1 MRLFTALWPSSAA
14 VEDLSTV
21 LGEEPSGDW
30 TAAVDE
36 LRGFRFVPAGQWH
49 STLCF
54 HGDEADSERVAASLR
69 SGVADLLHGDP
80 GFVPPRLRL
89 AGAGVFRG
97 VLWVGVVPAPEEDDG
112 GATRRSLHR
121 LAEAAG
127 ADSERFRPH
136 VTVAR
141 WSGGRG
147 RTDRLAGWLN
157 DYSGPAWSADSLDV
171 VASER
176 EKGVL
181 TYRTV
186 QRIPLTSP

>member
-1 MRLFTALWPSSAA
+1 MFTALWPSAAA
-14 VEDLSTV
+14 VEDLSTA
-21 LGEEPSGDW
+21 LQEEPPADW

-54 HGDEADSERVAASLR
+54 HGDGADPERVAAVLR
-69 SGVADLLHGDP
+69 SGVTDLLRREP

-89 AGAGVFRG
+89 AGSGVFRG
-97 VLWVGVVPAPEEDDG
+97 VLWVGVVPAREGDDG
-112 GATRRSLHR
+112 EATWRSLR
-121 LAEAAG
+121 LLAEVAG
-127 ADSERFRPH
+127 ADSGRFRPH

-141 WSGGRG
+141 WSGGRV
-147 RTDRLAGWLN
+147 RTDRLTGRLN
-157 DYSGPAWSADSLDV
+157 DYAGPAWSADSLDV

-176 EKGVL
+176 DKGVL

>member
-1 MRLFTALWPSSAA
+1 M
-14 VEDLSTV
+14 EQ
-21 LGEEPSGDW
+21 
-30 TAAVDE
+30 

-54 HGDEADSERVAASLR
+54 HGDEADPARVAANLR
-69 SGVADLLHGDP
+69 NGVAGLLREDP

-89 AGAGVFRG
+89 AGSGVFRG

-112 GATRRSLHR
+112 GVTRRSLHR
-121 LAEAAG
+121 LAETAG

-141 WSGGRG
+141 WSGGGG
-147 RTDRLAGWLN
+147 RTDHIAGWLD
-157 DYSGPAWSADSLDV
+157 DYAGPAWSVDSLDV

-176 EKGVL
+176 DEGVL

-186 QRIPLTSP
+186 HRVPLTSP